1 MQILNCHHLGFKS
14 GKVVIFPPFFETSNY
29 IFILVRYHDLLPG
42 QGGQMKGMCQ
52 KFSEVPSQP
61 RKMKMCLL
69 PETMGRLNMPFFQV
83 DIVQCE
89 AYEKCMPSRPDD
101 NSNIGGAGLG

>member
-1 MQILNCHHLGFKS
+1 MQTLNCHHLGFKS
-14 GKVVIFPPFFETSNY
+14 VKVVIFSPFFETTL

-42 QGGQMKGMCQ
+42 QGGQTQGTCQ
-52 KFSEVPSQP
+52 KVSEVPSPP
-61 RKMKMCLL
+61 RKMRMCLL
-69 PETMGRLNMPFFQV
+69 PETMGRSNMPFFQV

-89 AYEKCMPSRPDD
+89 AYEKCMPNRPDD